1 MHPQLI
7 FLVQLVLGYVA
18 CLLLIVTYALP
29 RLLSMDRV
37 DALRAIAT
45 FHSFRIF
52 GLIFILPGV
61 VGANLPAAFATGAA
75 YGDFATGILALLA
88 LLTVRIRALFWFFMV
103 AFNLVGAADILLD
116 YYHGIQSGLPN
127 VAGQLGVGYAIVI
140 LYVPALMITHVIA
153 FYALTRPSTRA
164 AWATAESPL

>member
-1 MHPQLI
+1 MPPQVI
-7 FLVQLVLGYVA
+7 FLTQLVLGYVA
-18 CLLLIVTYALP
+18 CLMLIGTYVLP
-29 RLLSMDRV
+29 KLKLMDRD

-61 VGANLPAAFATGAA
+61 VGPNLPAAFASGAA
-75 YGDFATGILALLA
+75 YGDFATGVLALLA
-88 LLTVRIRALFWFFMV
+88 LLTLRIRALFWFFMV

-153 FYALTRPSTRA
+153 FYVLTRPSTRA